1 MVFELMKLCEQNFNS
16 GKTHRMLEGRG
27 YRGLRVLGNGSF
39 GYVFRAFYLNDASD
53 VAIKHMIS
61 RTEEMGDSEYVENE
75 INALKLVQGCDY
87 IVKFRDHITISQRLG
102 PQVSH
107 HFLVMDYYS
116 HGSLRNIINNDI
128 RRNNMEANILKFR
141 EEKIPQAGIPLEKIT
156 KWVFH
161 IAQALKFIH
170 AKKIMHRDL
179 KPDNIFLD
187 EKMTAKLGDFG
198 SGRLLERE
206 NEFCATYCTTF
217 DYAAPEVFGA
227 VGMNGEER
235 IKTYRNPADLWSL
248 GVTLLELLTTY
259 KRPFRSVIGVGHE
272 CHSEHFAS
280 MLWNKGLRGSRRSLP
295 LIQVQPKNI
304 FNSGLLELC
313 RASGL
318 FKIASELLDVNQGC
332 RLKANELVSML
343 EIEDYREEIVRL
355 SKIKDTIYKTIHC
368 EGPRIYHEQIWLHSG
383 STGYSVMLKNF
394 QSVTQSVRETEI
406 ISFQTRVAEMEGN
419 IGGQTRT
426 ILGRVTKLGELTR
439 RPAGPLKRRGKI
451 EPSPNN
457 VCPGQRSKNKNRIQ
471 LSPIQPRGQ
480 PTLRLTESDR
490 GEEECCLLGLL
501 DVKKIDVLE
510 MQKKLITRG
519 WKGNVF

>member
-1 MVFELMKLCEQNFNS
+1 
-16 GKTHRMLEGRG
+16 MLEAKG
-27 YRGLRVLGNGSF
+27 YRGLLLLGNGSY
-39 GYVFRAFYLNDASD
+39 GYVFKANFIDDASD

-61 RTEEMGDSEYVENE
+61 RAEEMGDSEYVENE
-75 INALKLVQGCDY
+75 INALKRVQGCKY
-87 IVKFRDHITISQRLG
+87 IVKFREHIMITQRLG
-102 PQVSH
+102 AQVSH

-116 HGSLRNIINNDI
+116 HGSLRNIIDDDI
-128 RRNNMEANILKFR
+128 RRNNKGASIFNFR
-141 EEKIPQAGIPLEKIT
+141 EENIPQAGIPLEKIT
-156 KWVFH
+156 KWVFQ

-170 AKKIMHRDL
+170 AKQIMHRDL

-235 IKTYRNPADLWSL
+235 IKTYSNPADLWSL

-259 KRPFRSVIGVGHE
+259 KRPFRSVVGVGHV

-280 MLWNKGLRGSRRSLP
+280 MLANKKGLCGSRRSVP
-295 LIQVQPKNI
+295 LIQVEPLYICN
-304 FNSGLLELC
+304 LELLDLC
-313 RASGL
+313 TASGL
-318 FKIASELLDVNQGC
+318 FQIAFGLLDLNPAV
-332 RLKANELVSML
+332 RMKANELVSIL
-343 EIEDYREEIVRL
+343 KTEDYRDEIVRL
-355 SKIKDTIYKTIHC
+355 SKIKDSIYKTIHC
-368 EGPRIYHEQIWLHSG
+368 EGPRNYREQIWLHSG
-383 STGYSVMLKNF
+383 ATGYSVMLKSF
-394 QSVTQSVRETEI
+394 HSVTQSAGETEI

-426 ILGRVTKLGELTR
+426 ILGRVTNLAELTR
-439 RPAGPLKRRGKI
+439 RPAGPWKRRGKI

-457 VCPGQRSKNKNRIQ
+457 VCPGQRSKNKNRIP

-480 PTLRLTESDR
+480 PTEMLTKSDR
-490 GEEECCLLGLL
+490 GEEECCLFGVL
-501 DVKKIDVLE
+501 DVKKLDV
-510 MQKKLITRG
+510 KKLITRG